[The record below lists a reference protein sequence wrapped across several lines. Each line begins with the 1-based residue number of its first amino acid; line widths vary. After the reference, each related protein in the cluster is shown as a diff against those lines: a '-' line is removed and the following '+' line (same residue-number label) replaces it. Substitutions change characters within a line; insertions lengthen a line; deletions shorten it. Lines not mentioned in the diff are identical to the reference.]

1 MKALIVDDDLALAD
15 VVSFTFRR
23 AGFDVIQAHDGQT
36 ALERWQKETPNIII
50 LDLNLPKIDGL
61 TVCSRIREQ
70 DNTPIIIL
78 SVRGEEDDVV
88 QGLKIG
94 ADDYVIKPFSP
105 RQLIARAEAVL
116 RRTDPHAFIPEPLSV
131 GGLTLDPSRLVV
143 YHDGQQLATLTRLEC
158 RLLEILMR
166 NKGQAL
172 LADTLIDYVWGPAGG
187 DRVMLKQLVYRLRR
201 KIETDPSNPTY
212 IETVAGVGY
221 SLVPPSIDFDQDEK
235 IPSE

>member
-1 MKALIVDDDLALAD
+1 MKALVVDDDLALAD

-23 AGFDVIQAHDGQT
+23 AGYEVIQAHDGQT
-36 ALERWQKETPNIII
+36 ALERWQVNTPDLII
-50 LDLNLPKIDGL
+50 LDLNLPKVDGL
-61 TVCSRIREQ
+61 TVCRRIREQ

-88 QGLKIG
+88 QGLNLG

-116 RRTDPHAFIPEPLSV
+116 RRSDAHAFVPEAITI
-131 GGLTLDPSRLVV
+131 GELTLDPSRLAVQRK
-143 YHDGQQLATLTRLEC
+143 GQSPVGLTRLEC

-166 NKGQAL
+166 NTGQAL
-172 LADTLIDYVWGPAGG
+172 LADTLIDYIWGPAGG

-201 KIETDPSNPTY
+201 KIESDPSAPQY
-212 IETVAGVGY
+212 IETVTGIGY
-221 SLVPPSIDFDQDEK
+221 TFNPQTRPLE
-235 IPSE
+235 SE

>member
-1 MKALIVDDDLALAD
+1 MKALVVDDDLALAD

-23 AGFDVIQAHDGQT
+23 AGYEVIQAHDGHT
-36 ALERWQKETPNIII
+36 ALERWQVDTPDLII
-50 LDLNLPKIDGL
+50 LDLNLPKVDGL
-61 TVCSRIREQ
+61 TVCRQIREK

-88 QGLKIG
+88 QGLNLG

-116 RRTDPHAFIPEPLSV
+116 RRTDPHAFVPEEITI
-131 GGLTLDPSRLVV
+131 GDLTLDPSRLSVQRKGHPQV
-143 YHDGQQLATLTRLEC
+143 NLTRLEC

-166 NKGQAL
+166 NTGQAL
-172 LADTLIDYVWGPAGG
+172 LADTIIDYVWGPAGG

-201 KIETDPSNPTY
+201 KIEMDPSAPEY
-212 IETVAGVGY
+212 IETVAGIGY
-221 SLVPPSIDFDQDEK
+221 SFSSRSRLPE
-235 IPSE
+235 SE

>member
-1 MKALIVDDDLALAD
+1 MKALVVDDDLALAD

-23 AGFDVIQAHDGQT
+23 AGYEVIQAHDGHS
-36 ALERWQKETPNIII
+36 ALERWQANTPDLII
-50 LDLNLPKIDGL
+50 LDLNLPKVDGL
-61 TVCSRIREQ
+61 TVCRRIREK

-88 QGLKIG
+88 QGLNLG

-116 RRTDPHAFIPEPLSV
+116 RRSDPHAFVPEAITV
-131 GGLTLDPSRLVV
+131 GDLTLDPSRLTVQRKGRSQV
-143 YHDGQQLATLTRLEC
+143 NLTRLEC

-166 NKGQAL
+166 NAGQAL

-201 KIETDPSNPTY
+201 KIEMEPSMPIY
-212 IETVAGVGY
+212 IETVAGIGY
-221 SLVPPSIDFDQDEK
+221 SFNPQNNPIELA
-235 IPSE
+235 